1 ARCMAW
7 SESRIAKNL
16 TNLALMLTLI
26 LPFAVALLLR
36 ARRASTRALLLGTC
50 LLYAAGVVVTFSR
63 AGFVTLVAVFF
74 YYLVKLVGRGQ
85 WGTATAA
92 LLLALT
98 TSLFVP
104 HSYVA
109 RLATI
114 ADIDA
119 DPTGSAQARS
129 QDARTALRIVMRSP
143 LVGAGAG
150 MSILALND
158 ERGPAWLAAHNVYL
172 EYA

>member
-1 ARCMAW
+1 
-7 SESRIAKNL
+7 
-16 TNLALMLTLI
+16 
-26 LPFAVALLLR
+26 
-36 ARRASTRALLLGTC
+36 
-50 LLYAAGVVVTFSR
+50 
-63 AGFVTLVAVFF
+63 VAVFF

-85 WGTATAA
+85 WGTAAAA

-150 MSILALND
+150 MSIPSLTHG
-158 ERGPAWLAAHNVYL
+158 RGPAWLAAHNVYL
-172 EYA
+172 EYAVDLGLPGLALFLVLLGACLHDARLVQRGRAAVRDGLYHVAEGAEAALVAFAVAAMF